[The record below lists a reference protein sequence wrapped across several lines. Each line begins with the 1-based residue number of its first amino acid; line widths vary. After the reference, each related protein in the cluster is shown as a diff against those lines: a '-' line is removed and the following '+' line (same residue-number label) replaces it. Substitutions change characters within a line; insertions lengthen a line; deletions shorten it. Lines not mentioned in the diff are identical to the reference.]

1 LVVTILGHSGV
12 VKKRLQGTKQICFF
26 GGLMAT
32 AQLATA
38 VTIHPNHS
46 TTASLGIPDGL
57 VYPDGNR
64 SGLANYVTIATA
76 AIDRGFKVTPV
87 HPLEKRGILYNWN
100 RHPTATLSEV
110 LQHAKDFP
118 YHNVGIV
125 GRRGI
130 GNHCFLDI
138 DANGVIDRIE
148 QETGQKMPLTYT
160 VCSRPQTAPWKK
172 HFYFRQTAYSI
183 SRLRKEANRKDTTK
197 QVFSDNGTLMH
208 PSEYDLKGVGG
219 GGLVVAAGSV
229 RKDGEIYTVLNDV
242 PVVEIPTWLVDWL
255 VEDLARYRSACA
267 KERHERAMKVAA
279 MPEEERAARQQM
291 GDESAFDISESDIYE
306 FLNWR
311 AFQFA
316 AMGTAGKLLEKVLF
330 QQVKKFCAGGKR
342 FVESDGGRRQIHKA
356 ATNKR
361 LRIGNASFFNRL
373 GQKKRAAL
381 GGRLILSAPPT
392 RKGLM
397 VAAMRTFP
405 ESVTSQ
411 DGYSRLQKALAGTGF
426 AVDRKTKAGQKAVQ
440 EARKVAGF
448 HAEQTSTGW
457 MWSRSKK

>member
-1 LVVTILGHSGV
+1 
-12 VKKRLQGTKQICFF
+12 
-26 GGLMAT
+26 MAT
-32 AQLATA
+32 ATVATA
-38 VTIHPNHS
+38 VPTHPHYSS
-46 TTASLGIPDGL
+46 TSSPGLSEGL
-57 VYPDGNR
+57 VQPDGNR
-64 SGLANYVTIATA
+64 TGIADYVPIATEA
-76 AIDRGFKVTPV
+76 LNRGFRITPV

-100 RHPTATLSEV
+100 RHPTTTLSEV

-125 GRRGI
+125 GRRGV

-138 DANGVIDRIE
+138 DANGVTDRIE
-148 QETGQKMPLTYT
+148 QETGQKMPPTYT
-160 VCSRPQTAPWKK
+160 VCSRPQSAPWKR
-172 HFYFRQTAYSI
+172 HFYFRQTSYSV
-183 SRLRKEANRKDTTK
+183 SRLRKEANRKDVTR
-197 QVFSDNGTLMH
+197 QVFSDNGILMH
-208 PSEYDLKGVGG
+208 PTEYDLKGVGG
-219 GGLVVAAGSV
+219 GGLLVAAGSV

-242 PVVEIPTWLVDWL
+242 PVLDIPTWLVDWL
-255 VEDLARYRSACA
+255 VDDLARYRSACA
-267 KERHERAMKVAA
+267 KERHERAMKITA
-279 MPEEERAARQQM
+279 MPEEVRTARQEQ
-291 GDESAFDISESDIYE
+291 GDESAFDISEPDIYE

-316 AMGTAGKLLEKVLF
+316 AMGTEGKLLEKVLF
-330 QQVKKFCAGGKR
+330 QQVQKFCAGGKK
-342 FVESDGGRRQIHKA
+342 FVQSDGGRRQIHKA

-381 GGRLILSAPPT
+381 GGRLILCAPPT
-392 RKGLM
+392 RKSLM

-426 AVDRKTKAGQKAVQ
+426 TVDRKTKAGQKAVQ
-440 EARKVAGF
+440 EARKAAGF
-448 HAEQTSTGW
+448 HADQTNAGW